1 MEHIVPALGDSGC
14 IGVVQTQLFY
24 DLRVGQQV
32 GAEYQ
37 ICVHGVAAAFRTG
50 IRGGTA
56 AAAGRC
62 GKRVYACR
70 CGTRRRRNRLLIC
83 TGDIE
88 GPGERLEAVRVDG
101 QRILSAV
108 RQMVGSIVIQHEG
121 IADEIP
127 VVKLIE
133 HLYLGIARILQF
145 YAVNRL
151 GDAVQH
157 ILHRKMRV
165 HAAVCAGIAQH
176 QRRRFLVY
184 HMDRE
189 QLGIVVRYHAQ
200 LVATVREEVRL
211 TERDN
216 DARNGSAVNTVR
228 ELLVEFPIQI
238 VIEHAVAFIVLHEHN
253 VRNAVHKRLFR
264 VGTVGIVEHKL
275 YLTGNM
281 IEIIVGFA

>member
-1 MEHIVPALGDSGC
+1 
-14 IGVVQTQLFY
+14 
-24 DLRVGQQV
+24 
-32 GAEYQ
+32 
-37 ICVHGVAAAFRTG
+37 
-50 IRGGTA
+50 
-56 AAAGRC
+56 
-62 GKRVYACR
+62 
-70 CGTRRRRNRLLIC
+70 
-83 TGDIE
+83 
-88 GPGERLEAVRVDG
+88 
-101 QRILSAV
+101 
-108 RQMVGSIVIQHEG
+108 
-121 IADEIP
+121 
-127 VVKLIE
+127 
-133 HLYLGIARILQF
+133 
-145 YAVNRL
+145 
-151 GDAVQH
+151 
-157 ILHRKMRV
+157 
-165 HAAVCAGIAQH
+165 
-176 QRRRFLVY
+176 
-184 HMDRE
+184 MDRE